1 MLDSIAT
8 KQQPAPSGD
17 GIIVLEQVL
26 RRLRAMEENRSLGPI
41 AYISLVKDLKD
52 RAEMG
57 FKKYGTYLRTNN
69 GRDPQVDMY
78 QELLDALMYSTQAL
92 LEGNKLAEVFF
103 DVLVALSA
111 QMAYQLREVTECT
124 EKRSTPS
131 AE

>member
-1 MLDSIAT
+1 
-8 KQQPAPSGD
+8 
-17 GIIVLEQVL
+17 
-26 RRLRAMEENRSLGPI
+26 
-41 AYISLVKDLKD
+41 
-52 RAEMG
+52 
-57 FKKYGTYLRTNN
+57 
-69 GRDPQVDMY
+69 MY

>member
-26 RRLRAMEENRSLGPI
+26 RRIGPV

-69 GRDPQVDMY
+69 GRDPQVDTY
-78 QELLDALMYSTQAL
+78 QELLDAIMYSMQTRLDGSRTAGQFFELLVSLAAQLVYSLEETQ
-92 LEGNKLAEVFF
+92 
-103 DVLVALSA
+103 
-111 QMAYQLREVTECT
+111 CT
-124 EKRSTPS
+124 EKSSTRS
-131 AE
+131 AV

>member
-69 GRDPQVDMY
+69 GRDPQVDTY
-78 QELLDALMYSTQAL
+78 QELLDAIMYSMQTRLDGSRTAGQFFELLVSLAARLVYSLEETQ
-92 LEGNKLAEVFF
+92 
-103 DVLVALSA
+103 
-111 QMAYQLREVTECT
+111 CT
-124 EKRSTPS
+124 EKSSTRS
-131 AE
+131 AV